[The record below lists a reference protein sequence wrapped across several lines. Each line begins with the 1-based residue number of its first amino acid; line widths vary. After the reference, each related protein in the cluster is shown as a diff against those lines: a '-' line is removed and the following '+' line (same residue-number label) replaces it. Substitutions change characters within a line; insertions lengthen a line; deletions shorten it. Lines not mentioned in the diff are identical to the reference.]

1 MRWPDDWAGSI
12 RREISLRRL
21 TTLGVGGRAAYAFF
35 PRDDG
40 DLKAA
45 LRFCRDEGLPVR
57 VLGDG
62 SNVLVSSRRFPGAV
76 VCTRALKGLRIEGGR
91 VVAAAGESLIRT
103 IAWTHRND
111 RVGLETL
118 VGIPGSVGGSVRMNA
133 GGKHGCI
140 GDHVHAVHGVRVLTG
155 EDVVRD
161 AAACGFGY
169 RTSSLGDLVVTRVV
183 FALPTGDGKAARI
196 RARSMLDEKRRTQP
210 LRSRTA
216 GCVFK
221 NPPGDSAGRLIEE
234 AGLKGL
240 RCGGARVSP
249 RHANFIVTGP
259 DARADDVGG
268 LIRTVR
274 RRVSE
279 RFGITLE
286 LEIDVW
292 S

>member
-35 PRDDG
+35 PRDVK
-40 DLKAA
+40 DLRAA
-45 LRFCRDEGLPVR
+45 LRFCRCEGLPVR

-76 VCTRALKGLRIEGGR
+76 VCTRSLKGMRVEGDR
-91 VVAAAGESLIRT
+91 VAVAAGESLIRT
-103 IAWTHRND
+103 IAWTLRND

-118 VGIPGSVGGSVRMNA
+118 VGIPGSMGGSVRMNA
-133 GGKHGCI
+133 GGRHGCI
-140 GDHVHAVHGVRVLTG
+140 GDHVHAVTGVNVLTG
-155 EDVVRD
+155 EEVHRD
-161 AAACGFGY
+161 AAACSFGY
-169 RTSSLGDLVVTRVV
+169 RTSSLGDLVVTQVEL
-183 FALPTGDGKAARI
+183 ALATGDGKAGRF
-196 RARSMLDEKRRTQP
+196 RARAVLDEKRRTQP
-210 LRSRTA
+210 LRARTA

-279 RFGITLE
+279 RFGVTLE